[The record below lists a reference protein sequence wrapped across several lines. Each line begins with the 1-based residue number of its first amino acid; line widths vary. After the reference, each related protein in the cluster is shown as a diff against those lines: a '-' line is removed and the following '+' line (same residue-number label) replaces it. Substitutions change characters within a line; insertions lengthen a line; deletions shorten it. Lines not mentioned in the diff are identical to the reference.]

1 MYFIIY
7 ASKITKS
14 KLKTATY
21 ESFFVPSHFFLQIHK
36 KRILTLLTFFT
47 ISSKPIGLKKRT
59 LWQNKR
65 LDLTNLIYFILHV
78 NKMIKNRLNR
88 AIYESQI
95 CLFTL

>member
-1 MYFIIY
+1 MPV
-7 ASKITKS
+7 
-14 KLKTATY
+14 KLPKV
-21 ESFFVPSHFFLQIHK
+21 SLKLPLMRVFLCRHIFFLQIHK

-65 LDLTNLIYFILHV
+65 LDLANLIYFILHV
-78 NKMIKNRLNR
+78 NKIIKSRLNR